1 MEKAIIKKNEKVSC
15 LFVGVSG
22 GERRHFSVITV
33 LLISVLLCCN
43 MIYYRYSAIVYYRG
57 SYYCDLIRMPPLGN
71 ILESTVAFFHVK
83 KILQFQNFYIR
94 RYGLVSTS
102 FCVSPENLSG
112 KSGWGNSGVQ
122 SKNGG

>member
-1 MEKAIIKKNEKVSC
+1 MEKVIIKKEKVFC
-15 LFVGVSG
+15 QYVGVAG

-57 SYYCDLIRMPPLGN
+57 SYYCGHIRMPPLGN
-71 ILESTVAFFHVK
+71 MLEFIVAFFHVK
-83 KILQFQNFYIR
+83 KILQFQNYSIR
-94 RYGLVSTS
+94 RYGLVPTS
-102 FCVSPENLSG
+102 ICVASEHLSG

-122 SKNGG
+122 GKNGG